1 MSSPASGP
9 FKSRLLNLIVEN
21 YQQFLDS
28 CGLTWRQV
36 QFSTSTTVQTVMY
49 SVYSLLESLVKGKK
63 RLGSTQQPQSP
74 QLKEA
79 QASQKQLDGVDQ
91 PIIDIVTIAIAMV
104 KGSPRLKVDPNS
116 VQAIACQVK
125 TKKLVLVGAEQQIL
139 DVLSWR
145 ERVKLSQL
153 ISREVADLSSLRKRE
168 KSPQSSQLQTLL
180 SGAMTT
186 AQKYTTAITRQTEE
200 LGITL
205 AQAWKTSA
213 SDLTVYTPENH
224 SMQTSVTANFHQVQ
238 AVIWAAIDY
247 FFFKDHNQQ
256 LNLPSPPENLIAGKP
271 QPQKFIPPTGKI
283 QPLTTSQTVVKIGQR
298 KSQNFSEKGLT
309 TSPAYGL
316 IMSDACKYL
325 DTSSKSDRQEESNCV
340 QTEARAVGYVKHP
353 LEKVLEWVDR
363 VIFWVEEAV
372 IKAWEWVKQKWTA
385 R

>member
-28 CGLTWRQV
+28 CGLTWRQL

-91 PIIDIVTIAIAMV
+91 PIIDIVTIAIAQV
-104 KGSPRLKVDPNS
+104 KRSPRLKVDPNS
-116 VQAIACQVK
+116 VQAIACQLP
-125 TKKLVLVGAEQQIL
+125 TKKLVLVGAEQEIL

-145 ERVKLSQL
+145 QRVKLSQL
-153 ISREVADLSSLRKRE
+153 ISREVADLSKLRKRE

-186 AQKYTTAITRQTEE
+186 TQKYTTAITRQTEE

-224 SMQTSVTANFHQVQ
+224 SLQTSVTANFHQVQ

-256 LNLPSPPENLIAGKP
+256 LNLPSAPENLIAGKP
-271 QPQKFIPPTGKI
+271 QPQKFIPATGKI
-283 QPLTTSQTVVKIGQR
+283 QPLTSPQKVVQISTPKFE
-298 KSQNFSEKGLT
+298 KNSEKGLT

-325 DTSSKSDRQEESNCV
+325 DTSSKSDRQEESNWV
-340 QTEARAVGYVKHP
+340 QTEATAVGYVKHP
-353 LEKVLEWVDR
+353 LERVLEWLDR